1 MIMQRKAA
9 GFARKTFNEV
19 VRCDDSEMLIFA
31 PDIIEGAELYDSVCP
46 VSKLT
51 GKRVN
56 PLTLIGLISG
66 AKADVLNALLLELPV
81 LRSDSRLSDEDR
93 VNFLVSRLSSGS
105 PAEDAIMAEKLMNDL
120 DALGLSQKQVDAVQ
134 KDSTISFS
142 PNDSP
147 DSSKTE

>member
-1 MIMQRKAA
+1 MILQRKAA

-19 VRCDDSEMLIFA
+19 VRCEDSDMMISA

-66 AKADVLNALLLELPV
+66 AKADVLNALLQDLPV
-81 LRSDSRLSDEDR
+81 LRSDSRLSDNDR
-93 VNFLVSRLSSGS
+93 VDFLVSRLSSGS
-105 PAEDAIMAEKLMNDL
+105 PAEDAIMAEKFMNDL
-120 DALGLSQKQVDAVQ
+120 EALGLSQKQIDTVQ
-134 KDSTISFS
+134 NNSIISF
-142 PNDSP
+142 DSIDSS